1 MEAKNR
7 GETKQRIDQEKMQDN
22 SKERTKRYDLL
33 NSPPNP
39 NEKEGEKTG
48 TEAAKT
54 NTKGQQRP
62 TWVDNRSKKSITAK
76 K

>member
-7 GETKQRIDQEKMQDN
+7 GERKQRIDQEKMQDN
-22 SKERTKRYDLL
+22 SKERIKRYDLL

-39 NEKEGEKTG
+39 DAKEGEKTG

-54 NTKGQQRP
+54 NTKGQQSP
-62 TWVDNRSKKSITAK
+62 T
-76 K
+76 

>member
-1 MEAKNR
+1 
-7 GETKQRIDQEKMQDN
+7 MQDN

-39 NEKEGEKTG
+39 DEKEGEKTG

-62 TWVDNRSKKSITAK
+62 T
-76 K
+76 